1 MSRSATVER
10 KTAETDVALK
20 LDLDGSGKAAVS
32 TGVGFLDHMLTL
44 FAKHG
49 LFDLSVEATGD
60 LQVDAHHTVEDVGL
74 ALGSA
79 LAGALGDK
87 RGIVRHGSIILP
99 MDEALVA
106 CAIDLGGRPFLGY
119 ALEVPRCK
127 LGAMDS
133 ELVEEFFRA
142 VASAAAMSIHLRQL
156 SGTNAHHIVE
166 AAFKAFGRALDAAT
180 RLDPRV
186 SDIPS
191 TKGVL

>member
-119 ALEVPRCK
+119 ALEVPRCM